1 MGDTCGEE
9 RGRADRGLKRKDA
22 FTIDGVT
29 KSMGEW
35 CEKYDIGWSTV
46 RDRLRRGYSVK
57 KALTAPRFGEMWPMG
72 LETINGVTKT
82 RREWCREYGK
92 TEKLVQ
98 CRTCSLGWRFIDA
111 LKIDKMTNDDGRFAI
126 YGVRKSKEEWADYL
140 GMDVNEIKTFAH
152 NKNTGFPGAVKLI
165 LGNRLLLE
173 SMTATIN
180 GETHTLMEWAHIN
193 GTPER
198 LVINR
203 LAKEVPKEEAV
214 MAVDAY
220 TALLIRRANAN
231 RMARD
236 RGQMTE
242 PVKKTDTA
250 LIDFCLDCRKSVNKC
265 CGDIMNCMREKLIR
279 EHFEKGG

>member
-1 MGDTCGEE
+1 MKKHDEY
-9 RGRADRGLKRKDA
+9 
-22 FTIDGVT
+22 TINGVT

-35 CEKYDIGWSTV
+35 CEEYRIGWSTV
-46 RDRLRRGYSVK
+46 RDRLSRGYSAR
-57 KALTAPRFGEMWPMG
+57 KALTAPMHPDTWAMG
-72 LETINGVTKT
+72 LETVGGVTKT

-111 LKIDKMTNDDGRFAI
+111 LTTEKAAENDGKHTVC
-126 YGVRKSKEEWADYL
+126 GVRKTKQEWADYL
-140 GMDVNEIKTFAH
+140 GMDL
-152 NKNTGFPGAVKLI
+152 GAVKNYAKNRQMGFPAAVKDI

-173 SMTATIN
+173 SMTAAID
-180 GETHTLMEWAHIN
+180 GETKTLAEWARIN

-198 LVINR
+198 LVVNR

-214 MAVDAY
+214 LAIDAY
-220 TALLIRRANAN
+220 TALLRRRANAN

-236 RGQMTE
+236 KGLKSE
-242 PVKKTDTA
+242 PVKKTDPA
-250 LIDFCLDCRKSVNKC
+250 LIEFCLECRKNADKC
-265 CGDIMNCMREKLIR
+265 RGDIMTCLREKLIR